1 MLVPLMTPA
10 DLQAKLAELIALPA
24 ETEWVEF
31 KAARNSFDFDDLGKY
46 FSALSNEA
54 NLNGQVCDWLVF
66 GVTDKP
72 PRQTVGSNF
81 RSDKPGLDKLK
92 REIAQQTNHQ
102 ITFMAV
108 YELVTDRGRVVLFS
122 IPPAPRGIPTTWR
135 GVAYG
140 RLHDSLG
147 WLSLHKIEQIRK
159 QATHE
164 DWSAQICHGA
174 TLHDLD
180 GEAIAFARQ
189 EFKKRNPSLAG
200 EMDQWS
206 VATFLNKAKICISGR
221 VTRAAIILLGK
232 NEAEHFLSPGVARIT
247 WKLKEELGTGTYYE
261 HFGPPLILAVDQV
274 FDLVRNLTY
283 RYLPNSS
290 LFPMEITQYDPWVI
304 RETLHNCIAHQEYP
318 RGGRINVVEE
328 SESLLFTNLGEFLPG
343 SVEEVIR
350 QDAPPE
356 VYRNRFLAEAMV
368 NLNMIET
375 IGSGIKRMFTKQRER
390 NFPMPDYDL
399 SRAGK
404 VKVGI
409 MGKVIDEKYTRMLMA
424 RTDLDLMDVIALDKV
439 QKGKRIS
446 TDEFKSLKGKKL
458 VEGRRPNLFVSAEV
472 AAAAETMV
480 DYLKKRGIDKAYC
493 QKMVVELL
501 RRQGQATRRD
511 FEKLLLG
518 KLSDAL
524 DDDQKRNAV
533 TNLLQ
538 EMRRGGII
546 RPVGGKRGRGAG
558 WELCNPSPQA

>member
-1 MLVPLMTPA
+1 
-10 DLQAKLAELIALPA
+10 
-24 ETEWVEF
+24 
-31 KAARNSFDFDDLGKY
+31 
-46 FSALSNEA
+46 
-54 NLNGQVCDWLVF
+54 
-66 GVTDKP
+66 
-72 PRQTVGSNF
+72 
-81 RSDKPGLDKLK
+81 
-92 REIAQQTNHQ
+92 
-102 ITFMAV
+102 
-108 YELVTDRGRVVLFS
+108 
-122 IPPAPRGIPTTWR
+122 
-135 GVAYG
+135 
-140 RLHDSLG
+140 
-147 WLSLHKIEQIRK
+147 
-159 QATHE
+159 
-164 DWSAQICHGA
+164 
-174 TLHDLD
+174 
-180 GEAIAFARQ
+180 
-189 EFKKRNPSLAG
+189 
-200 EMDQWS
+200 
-206 VATFLNKAKICISGR
+206 
-221 VTRAAIILLGK
+221 
-232 NEAEHFLSPGVARIT
+232 
-247 WKLKEELGTGTYYE
+247 
-261 HFGPPLILAVDQV
+261 
-274 FDLVRNLTY
+274 
-283 RYLPNSS
+283 
-290 LFPMEITQYDPWVI
+290 MEITQYDPWVI